1 MRDVGGPPVP
11 ELVLANTQSL
21 LYSQLFVYKPSH
33 ELEIS
38 SLSLLFYFCIYNSHA
53 VLAFSGETEPTEY
66 IREIYKGRLVIA
78 TGLGG

>member
-1 MRDVGGPPVP
+1 MLGGPPVP

-66 IREIYKGRLVIA
+66 IIREIYKGRLFIA
-78 TGLGG
+78 TGLRG

>member
-1 MRDVGGPPVP
+1 MLGGPPVP

-53 VLAFSGETEPTEY
+53 VLAFSGETDQQNILLERY
-66 IREIYKGRLVIA
+66 IRGDFL
-78 TGLGG
+78 